1 MPQNGIRPE
10 GIKTLL
16 ESLVYSANMEVL
28 DLQDNTFTKEGSL
41 ACVVALSKWNSLRIL
56 NIGECLLGAEG
67 SLAVLNALV
76 GTHCN
81 LEHLMLSYN
90 EMDVKGAA
98 IVPSVLAD
106 KPYISKLELNGN
118 AFDAECSEVK
128 AIRDT
133 LRDIGQEDALDELDD
148 MEVSS
153 DEEEEEDEDVEDK
166 ESSDVDELA
175 TLTSNLKM

>member
-1 MPQNGIRPE
+1 
-10 GIKTLL
+10 
-16 ESLVYSANMEVL
+16 
-28 DLQDNTFTKEGSL
+28 
-41 ACVVALSKWNSLRIL
+41 
-56 NIGECLLGAEG
+56 
-67 SLAVLNALV
+67 
-76 GTHCN
+76 
-81 LEHLMLSYN
+81 
-90 EMDVKGAA
+90 MDVKGAA

-153 DEEEEEDEDVEDK
+153 DEEEDEDVEEK